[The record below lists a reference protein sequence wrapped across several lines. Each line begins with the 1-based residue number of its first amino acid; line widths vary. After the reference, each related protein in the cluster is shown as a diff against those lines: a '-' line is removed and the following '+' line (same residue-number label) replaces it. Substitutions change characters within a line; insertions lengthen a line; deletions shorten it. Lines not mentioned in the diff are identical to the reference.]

1 MKTLLTWLVL
11 AFADGPQVDVATLN
25 GQQKTGELVSVD
37 AKEWKLRV
45 NGHEVSI
52 AASDILMATWP
63 PATAKLEA
71 APFELKL
78 IDGSKLAVT
87 QATLEGDWLTVESAS
102 LGKQK
107 LARTTVANLRLGAP
121 AGPIEQSWAE
131 LSQRD
136 KKQDMLVIRKNDV
149 LDFVEGVVGKI
160 TATDVQVLLDGEP
173 VTVKREKVFGVVV
186 YQRAATIQK
195 PVGSLELMNG
205 DKLFARSVVLTNGQ
219 FQVTLPTGGE
229 ALVPLTQV
237 RRVDFSLG
245 KLTWL
250 GDLKPRDM
258 KHDFILMDGL
268 PEYGVDRSLLGER
281 LRVGDKFFDR
291 GVWIHSKTRLKYR
304 LEGDYSRFQAWM
316 GIQSSHTGNVHVEFL
331 ADGQKLFAAD
341 VVAGAKTPQR
351 VDLDLKGKF
360 VLEVVVDYGDDGDDI
375 GDHLTL
381 GDARLT
387 K

>member
-1 MKTLLTWLVL
+1 
-11 AFADGPQVDVATLN
+11 
-25 GQQKTGELVSVD
+25 
-37 AKEWKLRV
+37 
-45 NGHEVSI
+45 
-52 AASDILMATWP
+52 
-63 PATAKLEA
+63 
-71 APFELKL
+71 
-78 IDGSKLAVT
+78 
-87 QATLEGDWLTVESAS
+87 
-102 LGKQK
+102 
-107 LARTTVANLRLGAP
+107 
-121 AGPIEQSWAE
+121 
-131 LSQRD
+131 
-136 KKQDMLVIRKNDV
+136 MLVIRKNDV

-160 TATDVQVLLDGEP
+160 TPSDVQILLDGEP

-186 YQRAATIQK
+186 FQRGAANQK
-195 PVGSLELMNG
+195 PIGSLDLVNG
-205 DKLFARSVVLTNGQ
+205 DKLFARSVALSNGE

-229 ALVPLTQV
+229 AKVPLAQV

-331 ADGQKLFAAD
+331 ADGQKLMEAD
-341 VVAGAKTPQR
+341 VLAGAKAPQR

>member
-11 AFADGPQVDVATLN
+11 AFADGPQVEVATLS
-25 GQQKTGELVSVD
+25 GQQKVGELVAVNG
-37 AKEWKLRV
+37 KEWKLRTSS
-45 NGHEVSI
+45 GEESI
-52 AASDILMATWP
+52 AANEILTATWP
-63 PATAKLEA
+63 G
-71 APFELKL
+71 APTKVEIAPLELKL
-78 IDGSKLAVT
+78 VDGSRLGVT
-87 QATLEGDWLTVESAS
+87 QATLEGDWITVESAS

-107 LARTTVANLRLGAP
+107 LARTTIANVRLGTP
-121 AGPIEQSWAE
+121 TGPIEQSWSD
-131 LSQRD
+131 LTQRE
-136 KKQDMLVIRKNDV
+136 KTQDMLVIRKNDV

-160 TATDVQVLLDGEP
+160 TPSDVQILLDGEP
-173 VTVKREKVFGVVV
+173 VIVKREKVFGVVV
-186 YQRAATIQK
+186 FQRGAANQK
-195 PVGSLELMNG
+195 PIGSLDLVNG
-205 DKLFARSVVLTNGQ
+205 DKLFARSVALSNGE

-229 ALVPLTQV
+229 AKVPLAQV

-331 ADGQKLFAAD
+331 ADGQKLMEAD
-341 VVAGAKTPQR
+341 VLAGAKAPQR

>member
-11 AFADGPQVDVATLN
+11 AFADGPQVEVATLS
-25 GQQKTGELVSVD
+25 GQQKVGELVAVNG
-37 AKEWKLRV
+37 KEWKLRTST
-45 NGHEVSI
+45 GEESLR
-52 AASDILMATWP
+52 ADEILTATWP
-63 PATAKLEA
+63 TAA
-71 APFELKL
+71 AKVETAPLELKL
-78 IDGSKLAVT
+78 VDGSRLGVT
-87 QATLEGDWLTVESAS
+87 QATLEGDWLTVESTS
-102 LGKQK
+102 LGTQK
-107 LARTTVANLRLGAP
+107 LARTTIANLRLGAP
-121 AGPIEQSWAE
+121 TGPIEQSWSD
-131 LSQRD
+131 LTQRE
-136 KKQDMLVIRKNDV
+136 KTQDMLVIRKNDV

-160 TATDVQVLLDGEP
+160 TPADVQILLDGEA

-186 YQRAATIQK
+186 FQRGATTQK
-195 PVGSLELMNG
+195 PIGSLELVNG
-205 DKLFARSVVLTNGQ
+205 DKLFARSVALSNGE
-219 FQVTLPTGGE
+219 FQVRLPTGGE
-229 ALVPLTQV
+229 AKVPLAQV

-331 ADGQKLFAAD
+331 ADGQKLMEAD
-341 VVAGAKTPQR
+341 VLAGAKAPQR

-360 VLEVVVDYGDDGDDI
+360 VLEVLVDYGDDGDDI

>member
-52 AASDILMATWP
+52 AASDILTATWP

-107 LARTTVANLRLGAP
+107 LARTTIASLRLGAP
-121 AGPIEQSWAE
+121 AGPIEQSWAD

-186 YQRAATIQK
+186 YQRAATSQK

-229 ALVPLTQV
+229 ASVPLTQV

-331 ADGQKLFAAD
+331 ADGQKLLAAD
-341 VVAGAKTPQR
+341 VVAGAKAPQR

>member
-45 NGHEVSI
+45 NGREESI
-52 AASDILMATWP
+52 AASDILTATWP

-107 LARTTVANLRLGAP
+107 LARTTIASLRLGAP
-121 AGPIEQSWAE
+121 AGPIEQSWAD

-186 YQRAATIQK
+186 YQRATSNQK

-229 ALVPLTQV
+229 ASVPLIQV

-331 ADGQKLFAAD
+331 ADGQKLLAAD
-341 VVAGAKTPQR
+341 VMAGAKAPQR

>member
-11 AFADGPQVDVATLN
+11 AFADGPQVEVATLS
-25 GQQKTGELVSVD
+25 GQQKVGELVAVNG
-37 AKEWKLRV
+37 KEWKLRTSS
-45 NGHEVSI
+45 GEESI
-52 AASDILMATWP
+52 AANEILTATWP
-63 PATAKLEA
+63 G
-71 APFELKL
+71 APTKVEIAPLELKL
-78 IDGSKLAVT
+78 VDGSRLGVT
-87 QATLEGDWLTVESAS
+87 QATLEGDWITVESAS

-107 LARTTVANLRLGAP
+107 LARTTIANLRLGTP
-121 AGPIEQSWAE
+121 TGPIEQSWSD
-131 LSQRD
+131 LTQRE
-136 KKQDMLVIRKNDV
+136 KTQDMLVIRKNDV

-160 TATDVQVLLDGEP
+160 TPSDVQILLDGEP

-186 YQRAATIQK
+186 FQRGAANQK
-195 PVGSLELMNG
+195 PIGSLDLVNG
-205 DKLFARSVVLTNGQ
+205 DKLFARSVALSNGE

-229 ALVPLTQV
+229 AKVPLAQV

-331 ADGQKLFAAD
+331 ADGQKLMEAD
-341 VVAGAKTPQR
+341 VLAGAKAPQR

>member
-1 MKTLLTWLVL
+1 MKTLLIGLL
-11 AFADGPQVDVATLN
+11 LGFADGPQVEVATLS
-25 GQQKTGELVSVD
+25 GQQKVGELVAVD
-37 AKEWKLRV
+37 GKEWKLRTS
-45 NGHEVSI
+45 GGEE
-52 AASDILMATWP
+52 ILKADEILTATWP
-63 PATAKLEA
+63 STPTKVETAPL
-71 APFELKL
+71 ELKL
-78 IDGSKLAVT
+78 VDGSRLGAT
-87 QATLEGDWLTVESAS
+87 QATLDGDWLTIESAS

-107 LARTTVANLRLGAP
+107 LARTTIANLRLGAP
-121 AGPIEQSWAE
+121 TGPVEQSWSD
-131 LSQRD
+131 LTQRE
-136 KKQDMLVIRKNDV
+136 KTQDMLVIRKNDV
-149 LDFVEGVVGKI
+149 LDFVEGVVGKV
-160 TATDVQVLLDGEP
+160 TPSDVQILLDGEP

-186 YQRAATIQK
+186 FQRGAANQK
-195 PVGSLELMNG
+195 PIGSLDLVNG
-205 DKLFARSVVLTNGQ
+205 DKLFARSVALSNGE

-229 ALVPLTQV
+229 AKVPLAQV

-331 ADGQKLFAAD
+331 ADGQKLMEAD
-341 VVAGAKTPQR
+341 VLAGAKAPQR

>member
-45 NGHEVSI
+45 NGREESI
-52 AASDILMATWP
+52 AASDILTATWP

-107 LARTTVANLRLGAP
+107 LARTTIASLRLGAP
-121 AGPIEQSWAE
+121 AGPIEQSWAD

-186 YQRAATIQK
+186 YQRATSNQK

-205 DKLFARSVVLTNGQ
+205 DKLFARSVVLANGQ

-229 ALVPLTQV
+229 ASVPLTQV

-331 ADGQKLFAAD
+331 ADGQKLLAAD
-341 VVAGAKTPQR
+341 VVAGAKAPQR